1 MDEILK
7 IVDLTFKYGDKL
19 IFDKLS
25 LLLEYDNWYTLIND
39 SASGATTLVKIISG
53 LLKDYD
59 GDIEFNFLNL
69 NEKNLY
75 EIRTRMSILF
85 DDADNQILTDN
96 VYDEITF
103 ELHNMNFGED
113 LIERYIDDIDK
124 YTGIKSIISKST
136 AELDHEERCLV
147 LLTSA
152 LIIKPKLLIIDETF
166 SSMSKSERANFFNII
181 KNYNEENKITIL
193 NISNNLEDSL
203 VGDYIIYLKDGKISF
218 NERVQK
224 VYDEKLLTEETESL
238 PFIIKISEY
247 LKLYDLTDK
256 NYYSLEEMVE
266 ALWK

>member
-7 IVDLTFKYGDKL
+7 IIDLTFKYGDKL
-19 IFDKLS
+19 IIDDLS
-25 LLLEYDNWYTLIND
+25 LILEYNDWYTLIND

-59 GDIEFNFLNL
+59 GDVEFNFLPL
-69 NEKNLY
+69 NEENLY
-75 EIRTRMSILF
+75 EIRTRMSVLF
-85 DDADNQILTDN
+85 DKVDNQLLTDN
-96 VYDEITF
+96 VYNEITF
-103 ELHNMNFGED
+103 EMKNMKFSDD
-113 LIERYIDDIDK
+113 LINQYIDDIDK
-124 YTGIKSIISKST
+124 YTGIKEILNKSIK
-136 AELDHEERCLV
+136 ELDSEERCLL

-166 SSMSKSERANFFNII
+166 SNMSKSVRARFFNII
-181 KNYNEENKITIL
+181 KNYKEDNKITIL

-203 VGDYIIYLKDGKISF
+203 IGDSIIYLKEGKIEF

-238 PFIIKISEY
+238 PFIIKLSEY

-266 ALWK
+266 ELWK